1 MKKVLLTAAV
11 AMFAMSANAQN
22 ETQRTSDAHNILVNL
37 AVTDM
42 IDLDPEAQTGNGA
55 LNSWAAYNNGIVL
68 DEGTTPG
75 FEFTISASREYKMDI
90 SATNFGADND
100 GDFFPASIL
109 SWQVTTAPTAHSST
123 VSEGGDFHWV
133 TPTAL
138 STSSQTFLRKQGGH
152 LMGFECMLYANPQ
165 YQYNVDGGTTYT
177 SNITI
182 TATLD

>member
-55 LNSWAAYNNGIVL
+55 LNSWAAYNNGITF

-75 FEFTISASREYKMDI
+75 FEFTISASREYRMDI
-90 SATNFGADND
+90 SATNFNADND

-109 SWQVTTAPTAHSST
+109 NWVVSTAPTPHPST
-123 VSEGGDFHWV
+123 VAEGIDGHWA
-133 TPTAL
+133 TPFPL
-138 STSSQTFLRKQGGH
+138 STTPQKFLRKQGGH
-152 LMGFECMLYANPQ
+152 LMGFECMLTANPQ
-165 YQYNVDGGTTYT
+165 YQYNVDGGQTYT